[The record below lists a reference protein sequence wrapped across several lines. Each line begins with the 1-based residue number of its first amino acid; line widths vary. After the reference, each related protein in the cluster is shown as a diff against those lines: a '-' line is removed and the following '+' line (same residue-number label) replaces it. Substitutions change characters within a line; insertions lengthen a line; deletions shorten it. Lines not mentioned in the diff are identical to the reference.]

1 MHPGTFKLT
10 MTILPPFL
18 PNEYLL
24 KTHADKGKTDWEIFA
39 WAVRDSM
46 ANAGKFKLIDTD
58 SRDKQVYKDFM
69 NGKTD
74 EINVNGKILT
84 APPMR
89 KNKTKKV
96 D

>member
-1 MHPGTFKLT
+1 MHPGTFVLT

-24 KTHADKGKTDWEIFA
+24 KTHADKGKSDWEIFA

-46 ANAGKFKLIDTD
+46 AKAGNFQLIDTD
-58 SRDKQVYKDFM
+58 SRDKQIYKDFM

-74 EINVNGKILT
+74 EI
-84 APPMR
+84 
-89 KNKTKKV
+89 
-96 D
+96 